1 MFDQFEV
8 YRMMRQSNPWWNG
21 QGGVEKLPTMY
32 RQAYHETLDILENR
46 ELRRFVVLSGAR
58 RVGKTTVMKQVIA
71 HLLQQGVN
79 PQRVMY
85 LSFDNPMY
93 KLMGFYKV
101 LEAYEQ
107 NVGLDEPCYFFFD
120 EIQYAEEWSLWLK
133 HLYDSRPN
141 VHVVATGSASPGIE
155 KGASDSGVGRW
166 RVLRM
171 PTLTFREY
179 CDIVGAHGV
188 SLPGRDKLKSLT
200 EMSSV
205 DLNGLLLGLAD
216 LQPHWARYMA
226 MGGFPELLGM
236 SSVERAQ
243 VVLREDVVDKV
254 LKRDVPSLFDVRNT
268 LQLEKIFLYLCLH
281 SGSLINMSEMCRA
294 LEGVSMF
301 TLQRYIDYLRDAN
314 LLYVCHNAAYTG
326 KKGLSSQ
333 SKFYV
338 ADAAIRNASLM
349 IDPYALSETEMGAM
363 AENVVY
369 KHLMYAY
376 GGTHGLGYVRLPG
389 RKKQEVDFAI
399 AHPAGP
405 RYLCEVKYKRDSSVT
420 REDAIMTLLHAP
432 ETSGA
437 FLVTRM
443 PTDFGR
449 FEEAPG
455 GGNALIRIPAAA
467 FCYLLG

>member
-1 MFDQFEV
+1 MFDQLEV
-8 YRMMRQSNPWWNG
+8 YGMMRQSNPWWNE
-21 QGGVEKLPTMY
+21 QGGWEKLPTMY
-32 RQAYHETLDILENR
+32 RQAYHETLDILEDK

-188 SLPGRDKLKSLT
+188 SLPGRDKLKTLT
-200 EMSSV
+200 EMDSV

-216 LQPHWARYMA
+216 LQPHWARYLA

-254 LKRDVPSLFDVRNT
+254 LKRDVPSLFDVRNPV
-268 LQLEKIFLYLCLH
+268 QLEKIFLYLCLH
-281 SGSLINMSEMCRA
+281 CGSVFNLDTMSSA
-294 LEGVSMF
+294 LGTSKP
-301 TLQRYIDYLRDAN
+301 TLSRYMSYLQDAN
-314 LLYVCHNAAYTG
+314 LIYISRNLCATG
-326 KKGLSSQ
+326 KKGLSAQ
-333 SKFYV
+333 PKIYV
-338 ADAAIRNASLM
+338 ADVALRNASLM
-349 IDPYALSETEMGAM
+349 RYTPMNNETDMGLM
-363 AENVVY
+363 AECTMY
-369 KHLMYAY
+369 KHLYSAYAKY
-376 GGTHGLGYVRLPG
+376 GDVGFMRSGAKG
-389 RKKQEVDFAI
+389 KNEIDI
-399 AHPAGP
+399 AVEMRNGKHI
-405 RYLCEVKYKRDSSVT
+405 LCEVKYRNDSELSAQ
-420 REDAIMTLLHAP
+420 DAIISACRKGENDHCLLATKSP
-432 ETSGA
+432 N
-437 FLVTRM
+437 
-443 PTDFGR
+443 DFGR
-449 FEEAPG
+449 VEPPG
-455 GGNALIRIPAAA
+455 SSPLFRIPAAA
-467 FCYLLG
+467 LCYLL